1 MSGKMACSFDEAVC
15 CFFWFFFAAC
25 FRRMKVQMQRE
36 RFVSVLFD
44 CGFCG
49 CVLSEVILIELG

>member
-1 MSGKMACSFDEAVC
+1 MKLFAV
-15 CFFWFFFAAC
+15 FFCFFFAAC